1 MSPTR
6 GMTASPSK
14 AQWLCPYCDERK
26 PTLRDVQNHITES
39 TSDDHQGI
47 SGDSPDEHI
56 IGVDPST
63 DEEIDR
69 YERTEVVRPSDAP
82 LHGVSKRR
90 QIVYAWLANDQTP
103 DPDVIAAVTDADRK
117 YVVRIL
123 SQIRRGEISRE
134 YWAEDL
140 DQALLTAFE
149 DRLEDVEETM
159 AQQQETTE
167 DDQVEPSGKDIIIN
181 VYALLGDDINRKQ
194 VWETLSDAGVFDAG
208 YEYFRRE
215 YKQAVDGEIGED
227 EIESR
232 TDTQIQSVIE
242 PVLASQ
248 GLLADG
254 SAATG
259 EASDEDE
266 TAGDSANAELDS
278 ETVMVDGAVPA
289 GDIQQIR
296 SQVALMHEESVA
308 LLDVD
313 DSVGARRAEFISE
326 KTLNLLDK
334 VLQTNSST

>member
-39 TSDDHQGI
+39 TRGDHQGI
-47 SGDSPDEHI
+47 SGESPDEHI
-56 IGVDPST
+56 IALDPST
-63 DEEIDR
+63 GEEIDR

-82 LHGVSKRR
+82 LQGVSKRR
-90 QIVYAWLANDQTP
+90 QIVYAWLANDQTQ
-103 DPDVIAAVTDADRK
+103 DPEIITAITDADRE

-134 YWAEDL
+134 YWADDL

-149 DRLEDVEETM
+149 DRLDDVEKTM
-159 AQQQETTE
+159 AQQQEITE
-167 DDQVEPSGKDIIIN
+167 DDQIEPSGKDIIIN
-181 VYALLGDDINRKQ
+181 AYAILGDNINRKQ

-215 YKQAVDGEIGED
+215 YKQAVDGDIAAN

-232 TDTQIQSVIE
+232 TSEQIQSMIK

-248 GLLADG
+248 GMLADE
-254 SAATG
+254 SAATE
-259 EASDEDE
+259 EASFEEE
-266 TAGDSANAELDS
+266 TAGDSADVELDS
-278 ETVMVDGAVPA
+278 ETVAVDGVVSV

-313 DSVGARRAEFISE
+313 ASVGARRAEFISE
-326 KTLNLLDK
+326 KTLNLLDQ
-334 VLQTNSST
+334 VLQNTSSP